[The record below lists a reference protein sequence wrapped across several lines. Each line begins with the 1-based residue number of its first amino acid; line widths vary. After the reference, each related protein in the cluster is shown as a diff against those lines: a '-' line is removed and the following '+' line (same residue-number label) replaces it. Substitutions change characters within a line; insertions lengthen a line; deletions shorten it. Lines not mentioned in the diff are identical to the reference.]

1 MADLEQFGKK
11 AEGKIKEWLDRPEEG
26 FCFDRIPDQLS

>member
-1 MADLEQFGKK
+1 MSDLNNTGKK

-26 FCFDRIPDQLS
+26 FFLYRLPDQMT